1 MIIISLVIVIQ
12 TSVIKYKLEDQVWKL
27 NSAFLENKFR
37 LSDITENQLLA
48 LNTEGFSLSD
58 SIRKIIPDNA
68 CVLRLHTGVCLSC
81 HAENLLRLKKMLDS
95 QKKIKLFVLGS
106 YSFEATLKEELS
118 AINCRNVEFVN
129 ISTLEIIPADE
140 SGQPYLFV
148 LNENGLINNLF
159 FCQKAEYDSLEGFL
173 HSIERINGSQK

>member
-1 MIIISLVIVIQ
+1 MKNWFYISLIIISLVIVIQ

-68 CVLRLHTGVCLSC
+68 CVF
-81 HAENLLRLKKMLDS
+81 DY
-95 QKKIKLFVLGS
+95 IP
-106 YSFEATLKEELS
+106 
-118 AINCRNVEFVN
+118 EFV
-129 ISTLEIIPADE
+129 
-140 SGQPYLFV
+140 
-148 LNENGLINNLF
+148 
-159 FCQKAEYDSLEGFL
+159 
-173 HSIERINGSQK
+173 